1 MTQNINSHPVL
12 QNAAKHLACGSNS
25 IVKTRPSEMQRRALH
40 DVQRSGKH
48 FLLATGLLLSF
59 VAQAQA
65 QSRDT
70 LEYTLRVA
78 AKKTI
83 NNSTVDGKA
92 GFSEYKN
99 YPTRTIAQL
108 KDFTP
113 GSVKLSKYGG
123 RLDKRTKATGYFH
136 VKKIDGRWWA
146 VDPEGY
152 YFLHNAPN
160 DVQPGRSERTQKALK
175 DKYGDRAGWIANT
188 RKFLLENGF
197 NGAGAWSATADI
209 QAENAKTDRPLAYT
223 INLDFMSKYGD
234 KRGGTFVQPGHK
246 GYPNDV
252 IFAFD
257 PGFED
262 YVNERAKELAKN
274 KKDKNLFGYFSD
286 NEMPLLRKNLDGYLK
301 LPTTEPG
308 YQAAKKWADERGI
321 TLETITD
328 QHRQE
333 FLAFVAEKYFS
344 IVAKALKKHDPNHM
358 YLGCRFHGAQR
369 YYPELMKV
377 AGKYLDAVS
386 INYYNNWTPEKRW
399 VAEWE
404 QTAGKP
410 FMVTEWYVK
419 GEDAPG
425 LANTAGAGWVV
436 KTQADR
442 GLFYQNFTLGLLE
455 SKNCVGWHWF
465 KYQDNDPTIV
475 GAEPS
480 NTNANKGIVDNYLEP
495 YTPLLDKMRELN
507 QQMYLLADYFDKR
520 QPQP

>member
-1 MTQNINSHPVL
+1 MKQHARYLV
-12 QNAAKHLACGSNS
+12 
-25 IVKTRPSEMQRRALH
+25 
-40 DVQRSGKH
+40 
-48 FLLATGLLLSF
+48 TGLALLGFRSPAH
-59 VAQAQA
+59 AQQ
-65 QSRDT
+65 DT
-70 LEYTLRVA
+70 TEYTLRVE

-83 NNSTVDGKA
+83 NNSTIDGKA
-92 GFSEYKN
+92 GFSPYKS

-108 KDFTP
+108 PGFTP
-113 GSVKLSKYGG
+113 TTVKLSRYGG
-123 RLDKRTKATGYFH
+123 RLDKRAKATGFFR
-136 VKKIDGRWWA
+136 VQKIDGRWWA
-146 VDPEGY
+146 IDPDGY

-160 DVQPGRSERTQKALK
+160 DVQPGSSARTQQALK
-175 DKYGDRAGWIANT
+175 DKFRDRAGWMAGT
-188 RKFLLENGF
+188 RRFLLENGF
-197 NGAGAWSATADI
+197 NGAGAWSATKEI
-209 QAENAKTDRPLAYT
+209 QAENAKANKPLAYT
-223 INLDFMSKYGD
+223 VNLDFMSKYGD
-234 KRGGTFVQPGHK
+234 QRGGTYVQPGHK

-257 PGFED
+257 PGFEEF
-262 YVNERAKELAKN
+262 VNERAKQLSQY
-274 KKDKNLFGYFSD
+274 KKDPNLFGYFSD

-301 LPTTEPG
+301 LPVTEPG
-308 YQAAKKWADERGI
+308 YVAAKKWADERSI

-328 QHRQE
+328 QHRQD
-333 FLAFVAEKYFS
+333 FLAFVAERYFS
-344 IVAKALKKHDPNHM
+344 IVARAIKKYDPNHL

-369 YYPELMKV
+369 YYPELLRV

-386 INYYNNWTPEKRW
+386 INYYNNWTPEKKW

-404 QTAGKP
+404 VLAGKP
-410 FMVTEWYVK
+410 FIVTEWYVK

-436 KTQADR
+436 RTQADR

-495 YTPLLDKMRELN
+495 YAPLLDKMRELN
-507 QQMYLLADYFDKR
+507 LQMYPLADYFDRR
-520 QPQP
+520 QPKP

>member
-1 MTQNINSHPVL
+1 MQSK
-12 QNAAKHLACGSNS
+12 AKHLACGHCNATSTS
-25 IVKTRPSEMQRRALH
+25 AREMLRFALH
-40 DVQRSGKH
+40 DVRMMGSVV
-48 FLLATGLLLSF
+48 AAALLSF
-59 VAQAQA
+59 AQTAHAQ
-65 QSRDT
+65 QLDT
-70 LEYTLRVA
+70 TEYTLRVE
-78 AKKTI
+78 AKKTL

-92 GFSEYKN
+92 GFSAYKS

-108 KDFTP
+108 QDFRP

-123 RLDKRTKATGYFH
+123 RLDKQTKATGFFH
-136 VKKIDGRWWA
+136 VEKLNGRWWA

-160 DVQPGRSERTQKALK
+160 DVQPGRSERTRQALK
-175 DKYGDRAGWIANT
+175 TKFKDQAGWMAGT
-188 RKFLLENGF
+188 RKFLQANGF
-197 NGAGAWSATADI
+197 NGTGAWSATKDV
-209 QAENAKTDRPLAYT
+209 QAENAKADKPLAYT

-234 KRGGTFVQPGHK
+234 KRGGTYVQPGHK

-257 PGFED
+257 PGFETFA
-262 YVNERAKELAKN
+262 EEHAKQLTQYR
-274 KKDKNLFGYFSD
+274 KDKNLFGYFSD

-301 LPTTEPG
+301 LPPAEPG
-308 YQAAKKWADERGI
+308 YQAAKQWADERNI

-328 QHRQE
+328 QHRQD
-333 FLAFVAEKYFS
+333 FLAYVADRYFS
-344 IVAKALKKHDPNHM
+344 IVAKAIKKYDPNHL

-369 YYPELMKV
+369 YYPELMRV
-377 AGKYLDAVS
+377 AGKYLDAIS
-386 INYYNNWTPEKRW
+386 INYYNNWTPEPRW
-399 VAEWE
+399 VREWE
-404 QTAGKP
+404 QVAGKP
-410 FMVTEWYVK
+410 FIVTEWYVK
-419 GEDAPG
+419 SEDAPG

-436 KTQADR
+436 RTQADR

-495 YTPLLDKMRELN
+495 YTPLLNKMRELN

-520 QPQP
+520 PPVVR